1 VDAHGLG
8 PWLSNSPRPGIECS
22 IATVYPAMVDYPS
35 QLCRAAQIRI
45 RRNGRNKRLLP
56 VDETRTRWLDTVP
69 EALRPL
75 TSFFPLTP
83 ILPIQPCSRNLRQ
96 MRLLRVVQ
104 DRYVVLELVTAK
116 KLSP

>member
-1 VDAHGLG
+1 
-8 PWLSNSPRPGIECS
+8 
-22 IATVYPAMVDYPS
+22 
-35 QLCRAAQIRI
+35 
-45 RRNGRNKRLLP
+45 
-56 VDETRTRWLDTVP
+56 
-69 EALRPL
+69 LRPL

-104 DRYVVLELVTAK
+104 DRGGAVPSGYVVLELVTAK